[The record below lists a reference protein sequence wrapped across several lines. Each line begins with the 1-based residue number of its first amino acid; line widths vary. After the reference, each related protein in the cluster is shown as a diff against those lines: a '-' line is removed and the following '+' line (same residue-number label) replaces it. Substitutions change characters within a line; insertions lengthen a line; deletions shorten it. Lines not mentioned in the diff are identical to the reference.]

1 MKPLVLTAIV
11 ILISAAAAVA
21 QPGGNI
27 AVYADIN
34 ALSCD
39 LTDIAVTVCD
49 YYVIHMLTPGV
60 SGSQFKIDTNHQGIF
75 LTEFSPF
82 GFWIGG
88 SRDGIQMFY
97 GACFS
102 GQIHI
107 LTMTYLCQGLT
118 PPCGEMSVVGHP
130 TANPPGLL
138 AVDCNSQLVP
148 AQGYTSYINN
158 DGSCPCT
165 SPIPVQE
172 TTWGGVKALYQ

>member
-1 MKPLVLTAIV
+1 MKKLILTAIV
-11 ILISAAAAVA
+11 LLCFANVAVA
-21 QPGGNI
+21 QVGGNL
-27 AVYADIN
+27 AVYADPL

-39 LTDIAVTVCD
+39 LEDFAPMLCE

-60 SGSQFKIDTNHQGIF
+60 AGSQFKIDTNHLGIF
-75 LTEFSPF
+75 LAETSPF
-82 GFWIGG
+82 PIVIGD
-88 SRDGIQMFY
+88 SRNGIVIGY

-107 LTMTYLCQGLT
+107 LTMTYFCQGLT
-118 PPCGEMSVVGHP
+118 PRCGEMSVVGHP

-138 AVDCNSQLVP
+138 AVDCSHQLVP

>member
-1 MKPLVLTAIV
+1 MKIV
-11 ILISAAAAVA
+11 ILATIVTLLVANAAVA
-21 QPGGNI
+21 QLGGNL
-27 AVYADIN
+27 AVYADPL

-39 LTDIAVTVCD
+39 LQDFVPMICE
-49 YYVIHMLTPGV
+49 YYVVHMLTPGV
-60 SGSQFKIDTNHQGIF
+60 SSSQFMVETNHQGLF

-82 GFWIGG
+82 PIVIGD
-88 SRDGIQMFY
+88 SRNGIVIAY

-107 LTMTYLCQGLT
+107 LTMTYFCQGLT

-138 AVDCNSQLVP
+138 AVDCNNQLVP

-158 DGSCPCT
+158 DGTCSCI

-172 TTWGGVKALYQ
+172 TTWGQVKALYQ